1 VAFEPVTLQ
10 ESYPYDVATGQP
22 DVSGGGDALDAAGRF
37 LARRA
42 RSESE
47 VRDALARSNFDGPA
61 IEGAIGK
68 LKDLGLIDDRAF
80 SRQWIEER
88 GQGKGL
94 GPRRL
99 LGELR
104 LKGVDPETAERALEE
119 AGVDDQ
125 TQANEIA
132 ARLLRK
138 VAGRSLAQQAMR
150 LQQMLLGRGFELD
163 VTVSAVRT
171 VLPPEG
177 WD

>member
-1 VAFEPVTLQ
+1 MPFEPVALQ
-10 ESYPYDVATGQP
+10 EANPYSVAPGRP
-22 DVSGGGDALDAAGRF
+22 DASGDRDALDAAGKF

-47 VRDALARSNFDGPA
+47 VRAALARSNFDTPA
-61 IEGAIGK
+61 IEGAIGR
-68 LKDLGLIDDRAF
+68 LKELGLIDDRAF
-80 SRQWIEER
+80 SRQWIDER
-88 GQGKGL
+88 GQGRGL

-99 LGELR
+99 LSELR
-104 LKGVDPETAERALEE
+104 LKGVDPDTAEQALEE

-138 VAGRSLAQQAMR
+138 VASRPLAQQAMR